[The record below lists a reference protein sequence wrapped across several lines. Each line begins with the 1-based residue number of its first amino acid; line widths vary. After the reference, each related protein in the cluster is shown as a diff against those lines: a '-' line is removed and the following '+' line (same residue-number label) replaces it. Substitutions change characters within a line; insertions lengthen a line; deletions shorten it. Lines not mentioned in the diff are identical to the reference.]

1 MSQATVRSPFARAGP
16 GAHAEQG
23 GGTPEAGCIDRVPPD
38 QARRNSVLSV
48 AGSIVWGLGVGVAP
62 LFLMKDQPK
71 VDIVGGPLQELET
84 ELWVLAHPDI
94 RHLQRVKL
102 LFDFLKEDVRL

>member
-1 MSQATVRSPFARAGP
+1 M
-16 GAHAEQG
+16 
-23 GGTPEAGCIDRVPPD
+23 
-38 QARRNSVLSV
+38 
-48 AGSIVWGLGVGVAP
+48 GVAP

-71 VDIVGGPLQELET
+71 VDIVGGPRQELET

-102 LFDFLKEDVRL
+102 LFDFLKENVTL